1 MDKRLQIDF
10 SERAY
15 NDLSELQE
23 LLDARSKS
31 EVIRTSLG
39 LLRWLLDESESGNR
53 LMLQKPDGSSERVVF
68 HFLDRVRP
76 REKSAPVEIEKAS
89 G

>member
-10 SERAY
+10 SEHAY

-39 LLRWLLDESESGNR
+39 LLRWLLDESEAGNR
-53 LMLQKPDGSSERVVF
+53 LMLQKPDGNSERVVF

-76 REKSAPVEIEKAS
+76 REKSNPVEIEKAS